1 MYNRDIKYGL
11 WLSKEDNLALKDLCE
26 MTALS
31 RADVLRTL
39 IRQDPLRHRPNV
51 DFMTLVRA
59 VDRVGNNI
67 NQCVKV
73 IQTKGYASETDAKE
87 LIALMQTIKSEV
99 YSWKKE
105 WL

>member
-11 WLSKEDNLALKDLCE
+11 WLSAEDNTALKLLCE

-39 IRQDPLRHRPNV
+39 IRQAPLRHRPNV
-51 DFMTLVRA
+51 DFMALVRS
-59 VDRVGNNI
+59 VDRIGNNI
-67 NQCVKV
+67 NQAVRV
-73 IQTKGYASETDAKE
+73 IHTKGYASESDTKE
-87 LIALMQTIKSEV
+87 LIGLLQAVKAEV